1 MRRPSLVAA
10 LGAVLLG
17 LSIPLALLGR
27 AVLATPDRV
36 EAARAGVA
44 AGTTTQDGRSPF
56 DRAADGLLSVGGD
69 DPFAQ
74 LTREY
79 RRTTAASGSFA
90 DSATPV
96 RLATLARK
104 VRPRSER
111 VQAHLMVGTVF
122 SMPAGNGSMSFGRM
136 RQMGGGRLLTQA
148 LEEFREAALLDDRN
162 EAAKYDLELVLKS
175 QTAPFSALSGRRQT
189 PTQRPSGQK
198 RHQGQDAK
206 HPRTRR
212 KLRQGG
218 VYGSGSGY

>member
-1 MRRPSLVAA
+1 MRRPLLVAA

-27 AVLATPDRV
+27 AVLATPDRI
-36 EAARAGVA
+36 EAARAGA
-44 AGTTTQDGRSPF
+44 SAGRTIQEGRSLF
-56 DRAADGLLSVGGD
+56 DRAADGLLGVGGD
-69 DPFAQ
+69 DPFAD

-96 RLATLARK
+96 RLATLARS

-148 LEEFREAALLDDRN
+148 VEEFREAALLDDRN

-175 QTAPFSALSGRRQT
+175 QTAPFAALSGRRQT

>member
-1 MRRPSLVAA
+1 MRRPLLVAA
-10 LGAVLLG
+10 LGAVMLG

-36 EAARAGVA
+36 EAVRVGVS
-44 AGTTTQDGRSPF
+44 AGTAVQEGRSLF
-56 DRAADGLLSVGGD
+56 DRAADGLLGAREDG
-69 DPFAQ
+69 PFAQ

-79 RRTTAASGSFA
+79 ARATQASGSFA
-90 DSATPV
+90 GSATPL
-96 RLATLARK
+96 RLATLARN

-111 VQAHLMVGTVF
+111 AQAHLMVGAVF
-122 SMPAGNGSMSFGRM
+122 ALPAGDGSMTFGRM

-148 LEEFREAALLDDRN
+148 TEEFRAAALLDDGN

-189 PTQRPSGQK
+189 PTKRPSGK
-198 RHQGQDAK
+198 DRHQGQDAK

>member
-1 MRRPSLVAA
+1 MRRPLLVAA
-10 LGAVLLG
+10 LGAILLA

-36 EAARAGVA
+36 EAARAGVSAGA
-44 AGTTTQDGRSPF
+44 ATQVERSLF
-56 DRAADGLLSVGGD
+56 DRAADGLLSVDED
-69 DPFAQ
+69 DPFAR
-74 LTREY
+74 LIHEY
-79 RRTTAASGSFA
+79 RRATAASGSFA
-90 DSATPV
+90 ETATPV
-96 RLATLARK
+96 RLASLARK
-104 VRPRSER
+104 VKPRSER
-111 VQAHLMVGTVF
+111 AQGHLMVGTVF
-122 SMPAGNGSMSFGRM
+122 ALPAGDGSMSFGRM

-148 LEEFREAALLDDRN
+148 QEEFREAALLDDRN

-175 QTAPFSALSGRRQT
+175 QTGPFSALSGRRQT